1 MGIACVAGGIVG
13 ARNKVLAA
21 EPRGELWNTAC
32 KKTMGFWIV
41 RTPVCGKNGLVE
53 KSTHVNQM
61 LNDPSYIFQRT
72 LWFAYDF
79 IPLQWST
86 SFRRRKNS
94 ANQYGPIWPFG
105 FAINTLSCVVCLPHK
120 FSTFNSAEKCGTR
133 GVIISWLTSKDMFS
147 LFVAFEGVDSGKL
160 NDFLVVERPLYK
172 FFFAWGLLSGEDTD
186 DGRRRLILTCVS
198 WCEEQSGTSTFLFR
212 PECMNLRCKLS
223 VIRHACNNNK
233 V

>member
-1 MGIACVAGGIVG
+1 MRERDLVITTIACVAGGIVG

-21 EPRGELWNTAC
+21 EPRGEWGRGLW
-32 KKTMGFWIV
+32 
-41 RTPVCGKNGLVE
+41 TPVCGKNGLVE
-53 KSTHVNQM
+53 KSTHVNQI
-61 LNDPSYIFQRT
+61 LNDPSYIFPTDT
-72 LWFAYDF
+72 LVCLWLHTFTIIDF
-79 IPLQWST
+79 VSSSKEQCES
-86 SFRRRKNS
+86 
-94 ANQYGPIWPFG
+94 IWPFG

-133 GVIISWLTSKDMFS
+133 GVIIPWLTSKDMFS

-160 NDFLVVERPLYK
+160 NDFLVVERPLNK

-198 WCEEQSGTSTFLFR
+198 WCEETSTFLFR
-212 PECMNLRCKLS
+212 PEWMNLRCKLS